1 MVKRVH
7 RIDKVLRKTLRKM
20 DLDTKLEG
28 YRIWSLWPDI
38 VGDQVARKTQPE
50 RLRNRILFVRVS
62 SSTWMQQLQTMKP
75 MLLERIHKR
84 LKGGVIK
91 DIRFSLGTV
100 VPPTPASSEL
110 QPKAEPQEIRLSAE
124 MEGYL
129 DQIGDSELR
138 TLMRNVL
145 LKQAG
150 RIMRGEEA

>member
-1 MVKRVH
+1 
-7 RIDKVLRKTLRKM
+7 
-20 DLDTKLEG
+20 
-28 YRIWSLWPDI
+28 
-38 VGDQVARKTQPE
+38 
-50 RLRNRILFVRVS
+50 
-62 SSTWMQQLQTMKP
+62 MQQLQTMKP

-100 VPPTPASSEL
+100 VPSTPVFSEL
-110 QPKAEPQEIRLSAE
+110 QRKAEPQEIRLSAE

-129 DQIGDSELR
+129 DQIGDTELR